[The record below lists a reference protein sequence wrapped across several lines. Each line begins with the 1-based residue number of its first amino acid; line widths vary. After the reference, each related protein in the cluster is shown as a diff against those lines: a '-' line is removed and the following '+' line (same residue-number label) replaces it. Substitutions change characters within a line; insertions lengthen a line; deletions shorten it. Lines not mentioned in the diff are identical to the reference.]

1 MDLPLLAQLTALA
14 DARPALVW
22 GGLLT
27 LSLAFLVKSADVFTD
42 AAEVLGRSIGLA
54 PFVIGVTIVA
64 LGTSLPELVASVL
77 AVWRG
82 ASEIVMGN
90 VIGSNI
96 ANLGLVLGLAA
107 IIGGRLT
114 IERQLSFVDLPFLMG
129 VTVLGAL
136 MSLSGTVDRLES
148 LVLVGA
154 LVVYLHLCVRAPRL
168 VEADEDERARG
179 VGLTRAAVLLVLA
192 GAIIYASA
200 EGTITAILELA
211 RAYAVTTETLAVT
224 VVAIGTSLPE
234 VAVTALAARRGRA
247 ELAVGNI
254 VGSNVFNLLAVAGLA
269 GLIGPLAVPSSLL
282 TIALPTMVGATLV
295 AVVMLQSQVVTRWEG
310 WLLMLAYAWFLGA
323 ISGVLA

>member
-1 MDLPLLAQLTALA
+1 MNERSSTSGRNEPSSAV
-14 DARPALVW
+14 VW
-22 GGLLT
+22 GAGLVV
-27 LSLAFLVKSADVFTD
+27 SLALLVKSADVFTD
-42 AAEVLGRSIGLA
+42 AAEVLGRAIGLA

-107 IIGGRLT
+107 IIAGRLK
-114 IERQLSFVDLPFLMG
+114 IERELSFVDLPVLVG

-136 MSLSGTVDRLES
+136 MALSGTVDRLES
-148 LVLVGA
+148 LVLVAA
-154 LVVYLHLCVRAPRL
+154 LAVYLHLCVRAPRL
-168 VEADEDERARG
+168 VEEERARAG
-179 VGLTRAAVLLVLA
+179 GLALPRAALLLVLA
-192 GAIIYASA
+192 AVVIYAGA
-200 EGTITAILELA
+200 EGTVIAILALA

-234 VAVTALAARRGRA
+234 VAVTALAAGRGRA

-254 VGSNVFNLLAVAGLA
+254 VGSNVFNLVAVAGLA
-269 GLIGPLAVPSSLL
+269 GLIGPLAVPESLL
-282 TIALPTMVGATLV
+282 TIALPAMVGLTLV

-310 WLLMLAYAWFLGA
+310 WLLMLAYAWFLAA
-323 ISGVLA
+323 ISGVVA